1 MTENYIDQLL
11 ELAAGIVTLAD
22 AESTLDKRE
31 WKAAKEQHD
40 SLEAKFKEVRNI
52 YVDFLLGTPEG
63 HDQAYDLVAAD
74 IAAILKVRPDW
85 EARLDQ
91 AILAERQHQLDWDQL
106 DRRLREE
113 RDLLVARVD
122 QLHAPVGPRDRERQA
137 HVTKTYYSDS
147 RHAARL

>member
-63 HDQAYDLVAAD
+63 HDQAYALGRVPARRMAALVLSFGLSGPRRVHRMDGQPA
-74 IAAILKVRPDW
+74 L
-85 EARLDQ
+85 ARLCWP
-91 AILAERQHQLDWDQL
+91 ACSSPASI
-106 DRRLREE
+106 
-113 RDLLVARVD
+113 
-122 QLHAPVGPRDRERQA
+122 
-137 HVTKTYYSDS
+137 
-147 RHAARL
+147 